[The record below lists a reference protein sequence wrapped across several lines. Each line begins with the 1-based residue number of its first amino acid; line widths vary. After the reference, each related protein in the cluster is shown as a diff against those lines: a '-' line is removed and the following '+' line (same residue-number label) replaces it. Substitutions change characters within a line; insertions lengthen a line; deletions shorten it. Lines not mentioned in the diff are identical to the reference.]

1 MHAEDREALSP
12 SLDLR
17 NHGGKISSREVD
29 NLRFHQWIATQQGN
43 IKTACSA
50 PGSLDTSLS
59 YAAWRSLCA
68 SRASIGV

>member
-1 MHAEDREALSP
+1 MMIEAI
-12 SLDLR
+12 R
-17 NHGGKISSREVD
+17 ME
-29 NLRFHQWIATQQGN
+29 RFKKSNCADKYALWNQDPIGFL
-43 IKTACSA
+43 CSA